1 MTQCCFESTPPPA
14 SRVLSAFKGIY
25 VPARSKCS
33 RGASVPAAD
42 TATPK
47 KRLAAGGRPRV
58 MKPEDPMAILPI
70 QGQNAFCTPRAR
82 ARPGQGQSTAKMHEA
97 QNPRLE
103 PPTPRFEEASQNA
116 SAGRSFLFDET
127 KFCTYYIPR
136 SFTRSYALQRSQ
148 SLSPMIGDPAAL
160 DYIGTVNSA

>member
-1 MTQCCFESTPPPA
+1 MLF
-14 SRVLSAFKGIY
+14 
-25 VPARSKCS
+25 ARP
-33 RGASVPAAD
+33 G
-42 TATPK
+42 
-47 KRLAAGGRPRV
+47 
-58 MKPEDPMAILPI
+58 PEHSQA
-70 QGQNAFCTPRAR
+70 RAR
-82 ARPGQGQSTAKMHEA
+82 AQPGQGQSTAKMHEA

-103 PPTPRFEEASQNA
+103 SPTPRFEEASQNA